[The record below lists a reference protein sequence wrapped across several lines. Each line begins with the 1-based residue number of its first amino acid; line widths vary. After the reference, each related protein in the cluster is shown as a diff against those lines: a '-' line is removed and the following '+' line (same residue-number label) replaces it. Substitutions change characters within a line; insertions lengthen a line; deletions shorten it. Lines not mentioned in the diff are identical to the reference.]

1 MEYVVE
7 STIEGFKLSTETI
20 KTPYKESAECVS
32 SLQHNTHDFNHMST
46 NDTIITIA
54 RRVSEKSPLDNWL
67 LMVRYSKSEDVLKIM
82 MATDKDIHL
91 KSIIKINMYTFSLKQ
106 RYIEINKMNT
116 VYTANISTNCSL
128 STWFTV
134 KRRTTY
140 SITSNAN
147 PMKHRIRKSLCTFL
161 TKHPKISI
169 RISMCTKISQQQTHI
184 VKGWAQLLYWN
195 IFI

>member
-1 MEYVVE
+1 
-7 STIEGFKLSTETI
+7 
-20 KTPYKESAECVS
+20 
-32 SLQHNTHDFNHMST
+32 MST

-147 PMKHRIRKSLCTFL
+147 PMKHCIRKSLCTFL

-184 VKGWAQLLYWN
+184 VKGWAIALLKYIHLRKPCFALIPLN
-195 IFI
+195 LKNDLEHLVMQRHLFLYFIET